1 MSMIYSPIN
10 KVMLYG
16 VALETV
22 LFIVIV
28 YVPGL
33 NAALGARP
41 VDIFN
46 LGYLNILFIIYRMPG
61 LPFSICLFCWEE
73 TRKYLIR
80 NFRPS
85 RKGVPNW
92 FE

>member
-1 MSMIYSPIN
+1 MIYSPVN
-10 KVMLYG
+10 VVMLYG
-16 VALETV
+16 VALETF
-22 LFIVIV
+22 LFIFIV
-28 YVPGL
+28 YVPGV
-33 NAALGARP
+33 NSALGARP
-41 VDIFN
+41 MDIYN
-46 LGYLNILFIIYRMPG
+46 LGMPG

-80 NFRPS
+80 NFRPP

>member
-22 LFIVIV
+22 LFILIV

-46 LGYLNILFIIYRMPG
+46 LGYINILLII
-61 LPFSICLFCWEE
+61 
-73 TRKYLIR
+73 K
-80 NFRPS
+80 
-85 RKGVPNW
+85 
-92 FE
+92 

>member
-1 MSMIYSPIN
+1 MIYSPIN

-22 LFIVIV
+22 LFILIV

-46 LGYLNILFIIYRMPG
+46 LGMPG